1 MTPSESLIE
10 PGTEPRRGRWT
21 PDPEPFDWQR
31 WVKQFEASRGR
42 KARILHIGNVA
53 NNGYNNAKVLV
64 EAGFDCDA
72 LCYDYY
78 HIMGCPEWEDAD
90 FSGMVEDH
98 FTPNWREVDLR
109 GFRRQR
115 WFAQGPRYW
124 AIAYLLARRNG
135 RARSASIL
143 WRVLSFQQWLISKRR
158 TRWLQGCRSFAR
170 FCARQ
175 YERARAAKPKTRELL
190 EKGVAS
196 TLDRITRLAAR
207 VARFYRR
214 PRAMVLWHVR
224 RVRHVAQAGWSWG
237 LQVGLGWPWP
247 FSTIWRVL
255 LHLLMTPVLVLA
267 LLALLA
273 CIPVVLLDA
282 IARKI
287 GRRVRRSLARPI
299 SSAVPRPLPRP
310 LSLSFRMSRAWS
322 GVKHGIFAM
331 FTGVDPRDLDTPAF
345 EAEFQS
351 RCAELIADFDRRF
364 PDRPDRLVMLDML
377 PYRSVLPLWKEL
389 FSRYDLV
396 EAYATDPILAMLTG
410 YKPCVA
416 YEHGTIRDIPFA
428 DNPTARLTALA
439 YARCDAVVITNPDC
453 REAADRLGVKKF
465 VPIPHLIDRKYYD
478 PGIADDGPLPP
489 EVCPPYIFS
498 PARHDW
504 DIKGTDILIRSFAAI
519 AREYPDLQLVTPS
532 WGMDVHR
539 SRELIAQLGL
549 NERVAMIEPLNIHN
563 LIRVTRGA
571 RALVDQFRFGVFG
584 GIGPT
589 ALAVGTPLITHLD
602 HDKSDWCME
611 PPPYFQAHDVATCT
625 QALRAALQCDPG
637 ALRASLRAWMRRNY
651 WHGQVV
657 ARHATL
663 FARLIDQK
671 PRSTP

>member
-1 MTPSESLIE
+1 MTQAESLIE
-10 PGTEPRRGRWT
+10 PKPEPRAARWT
-21 PDPEPFDWQR
+21 PEPDAFDWEA
-31 WVKQFEASRGR
+31 WIKHFEVVHGR
-42 KARILHIGNVA
+42 RPRILHIGNVA

-90 FSGMVEDH
+90 FTGMVRDH
-98 FTPNWREVDLR
+98 FMPNWRDVDLR
-109 GFRRQR
+109 GFRRQH
-115 WFAQGPRYW
+115 WFAQGQRYW
-124 AIAYLLARRNG
+124 AIAYLLARRAG
-135 RARSASIL
+135 RVRAAGFL
-143 WRVLSFQQWLISKRR
+143 WRVLSFQQWLASKRPS
-158 TRWLQGCRSFAR
+158 RWYRFAKR
-170 FCARQ
+170 ASRVAHAQ
-175 YERARAAKPKTRELL
+175 YERMRVFGPRVRRAIGRAATSAGERVAGA
-190 EKGVAS
+190 GVALVS
-196 TLDRITRLAAR
+196 C
-207 VARFYRR
+207 Y
-214 PRAMVLWHVR
+214 R
-224 RVRHVAQAGWSWG
+224 RVRTGVLRQARRERRLLRLAWRKWRRF
-237 LQVGLGWPWP
+237 GLGWRWP
-247 FSTIWRVL
+247 LATIWKVVLQLLLTPLLLVALVL
-255 LHLLMTPVLVLA
+255 LVG
-267 LLALLA
+267 
-273 CIPVVLLDA
+273 CIPLVAVDSAGRGLHKRLS
-282 IARKI
+282 RRV
-287 GRRVRRSLARPI
+287 GRRTARPVAA
-299 SSAVPRPLPRP
+299 SPP
-310 LSLSFRMSRAWS
+310 LSFRLLQRWV
-322 GVKHGIFAM
+322 GWKHRLFARL
-331 FTGVDPRDLDTPAF
+331 TGVDPRDLDTPAF
-345 EAEFQS
+345 EAEFQA

-396 EAYATDPILAMLTG
+396 EAYATDPILGMLTG
-410 YKPCVA
+410 QQPCVA
-416 YEHGTIRDIPFA
+416 YEHGTIREIPFA

-453 REAADRLGVKKF
+453 REAADRLGVKQF

-504 DIKGTDILIRSFAAI
+504 EVKGSDILIRAFAAI
-519 AREYPDLQLVTPS
+519 AHEFPDLQLVTPS
-532 WGMDVHR
+532 WGADVQR

-549 NERVAMIEPLNIHN
+549 SERVAMIEPLNIHN

-602 HDKSDWCME
+602 HEKSDWCME
-611 PPPYFQAHDVATCT
+611 PPPYFQAHDVATCV
-625 QALRAALQCDPG
+625 QAMRAALRCDPG
-637 ALRASLRAWMRRNY
+637 EMRASLRAWMRRNY

-657 ARHATL
+657 ERHATL
-663 FARLIDQK
+663 FARLIDRF

>member
-1 MTPSESLIE
+1 MTPTESLIE
-10 PGTEPRRGRWT
+10 PKPAPRPQRWAPEPT
-21 PDPEPFDWQR
+21 PFDWQG
-31 WVKQFEASRGR
+31 WIKQFEATHGR
-42 KARILHIGNVA
+42 KPRILHIGNVA

-90 FSGMVEDH
+90 FTGMVRDH
-98 FTPNWREVDLR
+98 FMPNWRDVDLR
-109 GFRRQR
+109 GFRRQH
-115 WFAQGPRYW
+115 WFAQGQRYW
-124 AIAYLLARRNG
+124 AIAYLLARRAG
-135 RARSASIL
+135 RTRSASFL
-143 WRVLSFQQWLISKRR
+143 WRMLAFQQWLASKRPS
-158 TRWLQGCRSFAR
+158 RWYQFAKRASRSGT
-170 FCARQ
+170 RQ
-175 YERARAAKPKTRELL
+175 YERLRVIVPQARRSIGLGTARALG
-190 EKGVAS
+190 GVM
-196 TLDRITRLAAR
+196 TTGRIGTTA
-207 VARFYRR
+207 Y
-214 PRAMVLWHVR
+214 R
-224 RVRHVAQAGWSWG
+224 RVRTSALQQARRARRALRSTWHQWRNYGAHWR
-237 LQVGLGWPWP
+237 WP
-247 FSTIWRVL
+247 FATIWKVL
-255 LHLLMTPVLVLA
+255 LQLLLTPLLLVALVL
-267 LLALLA
+267 LLA
-273 CIPVVLLDA
+273 CIPLVIFDST
-282 IARKI
+282 ARRLS
-287 GRRVRRSLARPI
+287 RRLRHRTRHASASPPPARLPLGFRLAN
-299 SSAVPRPLPRP
+299 AWM
-310 LSLSFRMSRAWS
+310 RMKHRA
-322 GVKHGIFAM
+322 FARL
-331 FTGVDPRDLDTPAF
+331 TGVDPRTLDTPAF
-345 EAEFQS
+345 EAEFQA

-410 YKPCVA
+410 YHPCVA

-428 DNPTARLTALA
+428 DNSTARLTALA

-453 REAADRLGVKKF
+453 RAAADRLGVQKF
-465 VPIPHLIDRKYYD
+465 VPVPHLIDRKYYD

-489 EVCPPYIFS
+489 AVCPPYIFS

-504 DIKGTDILIRSFAAI
+504 DIKGTDILIRAFAAI
-519 AREYPDLQLVTPS
+519 AHEYPDLQLVTPS
-532 WGMDVHR
+532 WGGDVNR
-539 SRELIAQLGL
+539 SLELMAQLGL
-549 NERVAMIEPLNIHN
+549 SDRVAMIEPLNIHN

-625 QALRAALQCDPG
+625 QALRAALECDPG

-657 ARHATL
+657 ERHATL
-663 FARLIDQK
+663 FAQLIDQH

>member
-1 MTPSESLIE
+1 MTPTDPLIE
-10 PGTEPRRGRWT
+10 PKPAPRPARWT
-21 PDPEPFDWQR
+21 PESASFDWQG
-31 WVKQFEASRGR
+31 WIKHFEATRGR
-42 KARILHIGNVA
+42 KPRILHIGNVA

-90 FSGMVEDH
+90 FTGMVRDH
-98 FTPNWREVDLR
+98 FMPNWRDVDLR
-109 GFRRQR
+109 GFQRQH

-124 AIAYLLARRNG
+124 AIAYLLARRAG
-135 RARSASIL
+135 RGREAAIL
-143 WRVLSFQQWLISKRR
+143 WRILSFRQWLASKRPS
-158 TRWLQGCRSFAR
+158 RWYQFAKRSWR
-170 FCARQ
+170 YGVRQ
-175 YERARAAKPKTRELL
+175 YERMRVVAPRAQQAFWGFAASLSSGLANAGHKMVDVYRQTRRTVLWHARRQRRLARAGWAKWRAYGACWRWPFATIWKMLLQLLLTPPLLIALVVLVACIPLVLFDSVGRRINKRQKRQARPRAAKS
-190 EKGVAS
+190 VS
-196 TLDRITRLAAR
+196 T
-207 VARFYRR
+207 
-214 PRAMVLWHVR
+214 
-224 RVRHVAQAGWSWG
+224 G
-237 LQVGLGWPWP
+237 LP
-247 FSTIWRVL
+247 
-255 LHLLMTPVLVLA
+255 
-267 LLALLA
+267 
-273 CIPVVLLDA
+273 
-282 IARKI
+282 
-287 GRRVRRSLARPI
+287 
-299 SSAVPRPLPRP
+299 
-310 LSLSFRMSRAWS
+310 LSFRLSQRWMGWQ
-322 GVKHGIFAM
+322 HGIFARL
-331 FTGVDPRDLDTPAF
+331 TGVDPRALDTPAF
-345 EAEFQS
+345 EAEFQA
-351 RCAELIADFDRRF
+351 RCAELISDFDRRF

-396 EAYATDPILAMLTG
+396 EAYATDPILTMLTG
-410 YKPCVA
+410 YQPCVA
-416 YEHGTIRDIPFA
+416 YEHGTIREIPFA
-428 DNPTARLTALA
+428 DSPTARLTALA

-453 REAADRLGVKKF
+453 REAADRLGVTKF

-478 PGIADDGPLPP
+478 PGIADDGALPA

-504 DIKGTDILIRSFAAI
+504 DIKGTDILIRAFAGI
-519 AREYPDLQLVTPS
+519 AHEYPDLQLVTPS
-532 WGMDVHR
+532 WGMDVQR

-549 NERVAMIEPLNIHN
+549 SDRVAMIEPLNIHN

-625 QALRAALQCDPG
+625 QALRAALECDAG
-637 ALRASLRAWMRRNY
+637 AVRASLRAWMRRNY

-657 ARHATL
+657 DRHATL
-663 FARLIDQK
+663 FARLIDQH

>member
-1 MTPSESLIE
+1 MTPTESLIE
-10 PGTEPRRGRWT
+10 PKPVPARPQRWAPEPT
-21 PDPEPFDWQR
+21 PFDWQG
-31 WVKQFEASRGR
+31 WIKQFESTLGR
-42 KARILHIGNVA
+42 KPRILHVGNVA

-90 FSGMVEDH
+90 FTGMVRDH
-98 FTPNWREVDLR
+98 FMPNWRDVDLR
-109 GFRRQR
+109 GFRRPH
-115 WFAQGPRYW
+115 WFAQGQRYW
-124 AIAYLLARRNG
+124 AIAYLMARRAG
-135 RARSASIL
+135 RTRSVSFL
-143 WRVLSFQQWLISKRR
+143 WRVLAFQQWLASKRPS
-158 TRWLQGCRSFAR
+158 RWYQFAKRASR
-170 FCARQ
+170 FTSRQ
-175 YERARAAKPKTRELL
+175 YERL
-190 EKGVAS
+190 
-196 TLDRITRLAAR
+196 R
-207 VARFYRR
+207 VIG
-214 PRAMVLWHVR
+214 PQT
-224 RVRHVAQAGWSWG
+224 RHVAAQSLATGWSGVIMLLRIAGSGYRHVRATALRRARSFRRTLRSNWKNWRNFG
-237 LQVGLGWPWP
+237 VHWRWP
-247 FSTIWRVL
+247 FATIWKVL
-255 LHLLMTPVLVLA
+255 LQLLLTPLLLVA
-267 LLALLA
+267 LPVLLA
-273 CIPVVLLDA
+273 CIPLVIIDA
-282 IARKI
+282 AARRLNRRLPHC
-287 GRRVRRSLARPI
+287 GRRGKAPP
-299 SSAVPRPLPRP
+299 PRPARTP
-310 LSLSFRMSRAWS
+310 LSFRLAGLWTRW
-322 GVKHGIFAM
+322 KQRLFARL
-331 FTGVDPRDLDTPAF
+331 TGVDPRDLDTPEF
-345 EAEFQS
+345 EAEFQA

-396 EAYATDPILAMLTG
+396 EAYATDPILTMLTG
-410 YKPCVA
+410 HRPCVA
-416 YEHGTIRDIPFA
+416 YEHGTIRDIPFS

-453 REAADRLGVKKF
+453 RAAGDRLGVQKF

-478 PGIADDGPLPP
+478 PGIADDGPLPSA
-489 EVCPPYIFS
+489 VCPPYIFS

-504 DIKGTDILIRSFAAI
+504 EIKGTDILIRAFAAI
-519 AREYPDLQLVTPS
+519 AHEYPDLQLVTPS
-532 WGMDVHR
+532 WGGDVNR
-539 SRELIAQLGL
+539 SLELMAQLGL
-549 NERVAMIEPLNIHN
+549 SDRVAMIEPLNIHN

-625 QALRAALQCDPG
+625 QALRAALECDPG

-657 ARHATL
+657 ERHATL
-663 FARLIDQK
+663 FARLIDQY